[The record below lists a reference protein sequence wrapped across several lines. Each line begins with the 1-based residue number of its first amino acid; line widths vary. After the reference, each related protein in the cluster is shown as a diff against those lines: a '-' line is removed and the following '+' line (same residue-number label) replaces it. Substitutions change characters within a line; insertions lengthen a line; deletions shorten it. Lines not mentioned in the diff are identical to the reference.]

1 MRKLL
6 QLLMLTCIVIPKSAS
21 QTHGPVSMRCD
32 QTGTHSRLG
41 KFHDA
46 KIPIA
51 PDWAK
56 NAVIYEMNTRQ
67 FSNEGT
73 FAAIEPRVQ
82 ELKDLGVTIMW
93 FMPIHPIGEKNR
105 KGSLGSYY
113 SVKDYY
119 GINPEFGTME
129 DFRRLVGLFH
139 SAGIHVIIDLVAN
152 HTAWDNPLVR
162 EHPEWYT
169 RDGTGR
175 IVPPVA
181 DWSDVADLNYANTEL
196 RDYMIRMMAFWVRDV
211 GIDGFRCDVAEMVP
225 MDFWI
230 NARTALDAIKPVFML
245 AEGESP
251 ELHASGF
258 DMTYAF
264 AMHKVFNDIP
274 AGKKSLRDIDPLF
287 RREADNYPRGSMRM
301 RFTSSHDEN
310 SWNKSEI
317 VRMGRDG
324 AKVGAVLC
332 FTLPGHPL
340 IYAGQ
345 EVGNERSLAFFERD
359 PILWEENEFR
369 LLYQT
374 LSRLYKNSPA
384 LHKGEMKKIASDN
397 DDRIYAFVRCDG
409 PDSVIVIVNFSAG
422 EFDGLLHFQGI
433 DGDFSDIFSG
443 QLIHLAGEAMKM
455 KLAPWEYHVYTR
467 QPQSKK

>member
-1 MRKLL
+1 MRNL
-6 QLLMLTCIVIPKSAS
+6 LLMLILTCVAIPRGVS
-21 QTHGPVSMRCD
+21 QTHGPLSTSVY
-32 QTGTHSRLG
+32 QTEDDARKG
-41 KFHDA
+41 KFYNA
-46 KIPIA
+46 KIPTA
-51 PDWAK
+51 PGWTK

-105 KGSLGSYY
+105 KGALGSYY

-119 GINPEFGTME
+119 GINPEFGALE
-129 DFRRLVGLFH
+129 DFQRLVDLFH
-139 SAGIHVIIDLVAN
+139 HAGIHVIIDLVAN
-152 HTAWDNPLVR
+152 HTAWDNPLILD
-162 EHPEWYT
+162 HPEWYR
-169 RDGTGR
+169 RDATGR
-175 IVPPVA
+175 IVAPVA
-181 DWSDVADLNYANTEL
+181 DWSDVADLNYDKPEL
-196 RDYMIRMMAFWVRDV
+196 WDYMIRMMEYWVRDI

-225 MDFWI
+225 MEFWVK
-230 NARTALDAIKPVFML
+230 ARTALDAIKPVFML

-258 DMTYAF
+258 DMTYSF

-274 AGKKSLRDIDPLF
+274 SGKKSIRAIDELF
-287 RREADNYPRGSMRM
+287 RLEAKNYPKGSMRM

-310 SWNKSEI
+310 SWNRSEI

-324 AKVGAVLC
+324 AKVGAVLS

-359 PILWEENEFR
+359 PIEWKENEFR
-369 LLYQT
+369 PLYQT

-384 LHKGEMKKIASDN
+384 LYQGGMKKIASDN
-397 DDRIYAFVRCDG
+397 DDRIYAFLRYEES
-409 PDSVIVIVNFSAG
+409 DSVLVVVNFSAG
-422 EFDGLLHFQGI
+422 AFDGRLHVTGI
-433 DGDFSDIFSG
+433 DGEFNDIFSG
-443 QLIHLAGEAMKM
+443 ESIHLTGGKISVKM
-455 KLAPWEYHVYTR
+455 APWEYHVYTR
-467 QPQSKK
+467 AAHLKK